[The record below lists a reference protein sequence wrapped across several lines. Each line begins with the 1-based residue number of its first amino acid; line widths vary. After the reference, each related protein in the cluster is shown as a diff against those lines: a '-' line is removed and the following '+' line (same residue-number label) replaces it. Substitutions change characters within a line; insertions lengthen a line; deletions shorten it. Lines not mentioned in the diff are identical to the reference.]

1 MLKVKKWLY
10 DVERKESL
18 IDKSKYKFRLDQSER
33 VDDFSNKFFNDFL
46 KNIKQTDFITYPY
59 LYELKNKIASHND
72 VNVNNIFITP
82 GSDMAIK
89 TMFEICVTSDSE
101 VLSTAPSFPMY
112 SVYSSIHNGIF
123 KTIQYDE
130 DLTYSIDYLCS
141 MVNDKTSLVILANP
155 NSPIG
160 DYKTEEELKPILE
173 LTNKLQIPLLIDEA
187 YVEFSPGTLK
197 HLVFKYNNVCV
208 SRTFSKAWGAAGIRL
223 GYLIGDKDIMNV
235 INKCRIMYEVTGITA
250 KFGCYLLE
258 NVNEIV
264 NYRDSIIRE
273 KEILCDKLIES
284 GFDVV
289 SSHANWIHFN
299 DNDNNQIATNIL
311 NDRKDISY
319 KGCTEIPY
327 DDRDNWIRLTIGQNL
342 HKEDFMKEII
352 NG

>member
-33 VDDFSNKFFNDFL
+33 VDEFSNEFFNGFL
-46 KNIKQTDFITYPY
+46 KTLNQTDFITYPY
-59 LYELKNKIASHND
+59 LHKLKNNIALYN
-72 VNVNNIFITP
+72 NVDIKNVFLTP

-89 TMFEICVTSDSE
+89 TMFEICVSSGSE
-101 VLSTAPSFPMY
+101 VLSTIPSFPMY
-112 SVYSSIHNGIF
+112 DVYCNIHNGTF
-123 KTIQYDE
+123 KTVKYNKN
-130 DLTYSIDYLCS
+130 LTYSINSLCK
-141 MVNDKTSLVILANP
+141 MVNDKTSLIILANP

-173 LTNKLQIPLLIDEA
+173 LSNKLNIPLLIDEA

-197 HLVFKYNNVCV
+197 DLVFKYNNVCV

-223 GYLIGDKDIMNV
+223 GYLIGDEDIMNV

-258 NVNEIV
+258 NVNEVV

-273 KEILCDKLIES
+273 KEILYDKLIES

-319 KGCTEIPY
+319 KGYTEIPY